1 LLLQENDTHYR
12 PISWTDATERIVQ
25 KIKTTSPDKTLFY
38 ASGRSSNEVGFLLK
52 LFARQFGKNNV
63 NIGGDIALFTGIA
76 KALFDLAEPNP
87 SEFPVSGGKAY
98 FKVCPNPAVR
108 ESSQNRLILMP
119 VRSEGQ
125 FNIMV

>member
-1 LLLQENDTHYR
+1 M
-12 PISWTDATERIVQ
+12 
-25 KIKTTSPDKTLFY
+25 
-38 ASGRSSNEVGFLLK
+38 K
-52 LFARQFGKNNV
+52 LFARQFGTNNV
-63 NIGGDIALFTGIA
+63 NIVGDTVLFTGIA
-76 KALFDLAEPNP
+76 KTLFDLAESNP

-125 FNIMV
+125 FNIMVYDTEDRYRSISRRDVILINKNDMKALGLPENDQVTIKNTTGTMTG

>member
-1 LLLQENDTHYR
+1 LLLQENDTYYR
-12 PISWTDATERIVQ
+12 SISWTDATERIVQ
-25 KIKTTSPDKTLFY
+25 KIKTTSPDKTLLY
-38 ASGRSSNEVGFLLK
+38 ASGRSSNEAVFLLK

-76 KALFDLAEPNP
+76 KALFNLAESNP

-98 FKVCPNPAVR
+98 FKVCRNPAVR
-108 ESSQNRLILMP
+108 ESRQSRLILMP

-125 FNIMV
+125 FNNMV